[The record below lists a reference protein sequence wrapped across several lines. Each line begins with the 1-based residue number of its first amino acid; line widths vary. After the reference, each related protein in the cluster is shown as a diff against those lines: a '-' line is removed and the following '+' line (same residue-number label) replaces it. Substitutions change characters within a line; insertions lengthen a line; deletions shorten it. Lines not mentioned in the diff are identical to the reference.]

1 MKKKVYEQMVLY
13 LETINYHFGNLMLR
27 LLTLLS
33 CLFTFQSAQAA
44 GTINVDELNDALK
57 KGLEKGRDAGKE
69 VSCTAIGV
77 FFEQSFVKFIIGGM
91 VLVTVTMIAFGWY
104 SQNKSN
110 PPSRLFW
117 LIVFSMAFVAVA
129 SLILTSF
136 MGC

>member
-1 MKKKVYEQMVLY
+1 MKSIVGKKSISYIEDV
-13 LETINYHFGNLMLR
+13 NYHILNVIWRALAV
-27 LLTLLS
+27 LS
-33 CLFTFQSAQAA
+33 FLFTMQGTKAA
-44 GTINVDELNDALK
+44 GTINVDELNSALK
-57 KGLEKGRDAGKE
+57 KGLEEGRDAGKE

-91 VLVTVTMIAFGWY
+91 VLVTVTMIAYGWY
-104 SQNKSN
+104 SQSKSS

-129 SLILTSF
+129 SLLLTSF